1 MPAPTVS
8 FTVIPDSDIDPESP
22 ITETLMTA
30 IRDDLQH
37 LREWIGHGFTPA
49 QAHSHDGIDSRLL
62 AGNVAGNLFMYINY
76 P

>member
-1 MPAPTVS
+1 MPAPSVA

-22 ITETLMTA
+22 ITTTLMTA

-37 LREWIGHGFTPA
+37 LREWIGHGYTAA

-62 AGNVAGNLFMYINY
+62 PGNVAGNLFMYVNY

>member
-1 MPAPTVS
+1 MAAPSVS

-30 IRDDLQH
+30 LRDDLQH

-62 AGNVAGNLFMYINY
+62 AGNVAGNLFMYANY